1 MTARSLRTT
10 AFASREELA
19 DALQSVFVAEVLVP
33 STPLWIVTPWISDVP
48 IIDNRAGRFTGLIPA
63 LPQRWIRLGEIL
75 EQNLTRGGSL
85 VIACRPDD
93 HNRSFTDQLRRRIR
107 EIGCEQRLLVSLSAE
122 LHEKG
127 ILSATVLLSGSM
139 NLTYNGLRKLEE
151 VIHLTDES
159 DAVARARAAYQD
171 RWGEP

>member
-10 AFASREELA
+10 AFASRQELA
-19 DALQSVFVAEVLVP
+19 DALQCLFVAELLMP

-48 IIDNRAGRFTGLIPA
+48 IIDNRTGRFKGLMPT

-75 EQNLTRGGSL
+75 EQQLVRGGSL
-85 VIACRPDD
+85 VIACRPDN
-93 HNRSFTDQLRRRIR
+93 HNQSFTGHLRRGIR
-107 EIGCEQRLLVSLSAE
+107 QIGCEQQVRVSLSAE

-127 ILSATVLLSGSM
+127 ILTESVFLSGSM
-139 NLTYNGLRKLEE
+139 NLTYNGLRTLEE

-159 DAVARARAAYQD
+159 DAVLRARAAYQD

>member
-10 AFASREELA
+10 AFASREELS
-19 DALQSVFVAEVLVP
+19 DALQGVFVAEVLVP
-33 STPLWIVTPWISDVP
+33 SMPLWIVTPWISDVP
-48 IIDNRAGRFTGLIPA
+48 VIDNRAGRFTGLIPA

-75 EQNLTRGGSL
+75 EQQLVRGGSL
-85 VIACRPDD
+85 VVACRPDD
-93 HNRSFTDQLRRRIR
+93 HNRSFTDQLQRTSR
-107 EIGCEQRLLVSLSAE
+107 EIGCEWRVRICQSAE

-127 ILSATVLLSGSM
+127 ILTGAVLLSGSM
-139 NLTYNGLRKLEE
+139 NLTYNGLRRLEE

-159 DAVARARAAYQD
+159 DALARTRAAYHD